1 MGCLLITAASSSLP
15 GGCRDEKGCGISG
28 FGALPMHSA
37 SRATPLPSPG
47 TTRPALVP
55 SAGPF
60 SSTNAA
66 RLSSGPL
73 RMNAIVPTSSSSGPG
88 ATSGIGY
95 GLPGDHLIAEMWVR
109 ESIEMRR
116 VGWEEV
122 TSGMWETA

>member
-1 MGCLLITAASSSLP
+1 
-15 GGCRDEKGCGISG
+15 
-28 FGALPMHSA
+28 
-37 SRATPLPSPG
+37 
-47 TTRPALVP
+47 
-55 SAGPF
+55 
-60 SSTNAA
+60 
-66 RLSSGPL
+66 
-73 RMNAIVPTSSSSGPG
+73 MNAIVPTSSSSGPG